1 MGPVRGN
8 SLHPQGPRSFDLIAM
23 GSLGL
28 AVLVGMAIGQGM
40 LLLALLPATFIAG
53 LVIFVE
59 LSLAGWC
66 GLLLLLTVV
75 SRGVVMLLGL
85 PDVLNFIH
93 YPAALAFAVAAA
105 HQPRPEH
112 SRLPASRWI
121 AALLLLTLLSSVA
134 NATNPLRGVMFVVIV
149 GEPILVIWAIQ
160 RWGVDAMTEARV
172 GGIALMGLLMQ
183 IPLGLWQGS
192 RAGWLDSVQGTLV
205 GHGAGAHILGG
216 LFALGLFIWLA
227 SVVDRRHSPL
237 TGCVAGGLAIGMMGA
252 AGAVQVILL
261 AALALPAIVLFQPRE
276 RSLTAGPA
284 EGRTRRGTSRI
295 AIALLLAIF
304 VLSAPVWAGFIT
316 SGLSSRAT
324 DLADPS
330 QREEVILARERLRS
344 DPLQFLLG
352 SGPGT
357 SASRAALLLA
367 PSYLKPGSLFVGFPL
382 EATPLAL
389 EYSRKSKSTLFGG
402 SAESAASSMLG
413 VIGDLGILGL
423 VCLSFMFIGIYR
435 AANRVNSWLLP
446 AMAAALIMTFGLSFI
461 DNWLEYP
468 EFSIPLAILVGFG
481 TTTRRDSLSRFRTHR
496 HGIQEASVANPRG
509 A

>member
-1 MGPVRGN
+1 
-8 SLHPQGPRSFDLIAM
+8 M

-28 AVLVGMAIGQGM
+28 AVLVGLAIGEGIVP
-40 LLLALLPATFIAG
+40 LAILPAILILG

-105 HQPRPEH
+105 HQPRREH
-112 SRLPASRWI
+112 SRLPAGRWI

-134 NATNPLRGVMFVVIV
+134 NATNPLRGMMFVVIV

-172 GGIALMGLLMQ
+172 GMMALTGLLMQ

-216 LFALGLFIWLA
+216 LFALGLFMWLA
-227 SVVDRRHSPL
+227 SVVDGRHSRL
-237 TGCVAGGLAIGMMGA
+237 TALVAGGLALGMMGA

-261 AALALPAIVLFQPRE
+261 APIALPAIVLFQPRE
-276 RSLTAGPA
+276 RSPAAGRD
-284 EGRTRRGTSRI
+284 ESRRRRGTSRI
-295 AIALLLAIF
+295 AIASLLAIF
-304 VLSAPVWAGFIT
+304 VLSAPIWAGFIT

-324 DLADPS
+324 DIADPS
-330 QREEVILARERLRS
+330 QREEVILAMERFRS

-357 SASRAALLLA
+357 SATRAALLLT
-367 PSYLKPGSLFVGFPL
+367 PSYRKPGSSFEGFPL
-382 EATPLAL
+382 EPTPLAL
-389 EYSRKSKSTLFGG
+389 EYSRKSKSASFGG
-402 SAESAASSMLG
+402 SAESAASSILG
-413 VIGDLGILGL
+413 VVGDLGILGL
-423 VCLSFMFIGIYR
+423 ACLSFLFLGIYR
-435 AANRVNSWLLP
+435 ASKRVKSWLVP
-446 AMAAALIMTFGLSFI
+446 AVAAALIMTFGLSFI

-481 TTTRRDSLSRFRTHR
+481 TTTREGSITPLRTR
-496 HGIQEASVANPRG
+496 RYGMQEVSVAHPRG